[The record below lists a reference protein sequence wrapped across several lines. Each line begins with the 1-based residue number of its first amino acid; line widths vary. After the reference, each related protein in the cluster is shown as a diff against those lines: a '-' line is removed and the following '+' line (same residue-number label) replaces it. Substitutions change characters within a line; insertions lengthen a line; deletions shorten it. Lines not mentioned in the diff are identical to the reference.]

1 LFHATYG
8 DYYVSGFVH
17 GSSYWLQ
24 CEVDNSEVHSD
35 TSMSLTAG
43 VDGGKLGN
51 AQGGGSYSQTSN
63 SAKKSTNITRH
74 LTGHDLSKLST
85 GEIDLT
91 TGAKDMV
98 NF

>member
-1 LFHATYG
+1 
-8 DYYVSGFVH
+8 
-17 GSSYWLQ
+17 
-24 CEVDNSEVHSD
+24 VDNSDIHSD

-51 AQGGGSYSQTSN
+51 AQGGGAYNQKN
-63 SAKKSTNITRH
+63 NIAKKSTNVTRH
-74 LTGHDLSKLST
+74 LSGHDLSKLST
-85 GEIDLT
+85 GEIDLN

>member
-1 LFHATYG
+1 
-8 DYYVSGFVH
+8 
-17 GSSYWLQ
+17 
-24 CEVDNSEVHSD
+24 
-35 TSMSLTAG
+35 MSLTAG

>member
-35 TSMSLTAG
+35 SSISLTAG
-43 VDGGKLGN
+43 VDVVGKGN
-51 AQGGGSYSQTSN
+51 ASAGFSAGVVSN
-63 SAKKSTNITRH
+63 NSKKFSNVTRH
-74 LTGHDLSKLST
+74 LSGHDLSKLS
-85 GEIDLT
+85 GGPIDIT
-91 TGAKDMV
+91 TAA
-98 NF
+98 

>member
-24 CEVDNSEVHSD
+24 CEVDNSDVHSD
-35 TSMSLTAG
+35 TSISLTAG

-51 AQGGGSYSQTSN
+51 AQGGGAYNQKN
-63 SAKKSTNITRH
+63 NIAKKSTNVTRH
-74 LTGHDLSKLST
+74 LSGHDLSKLST
-85 GEIDLT
+85 GEIDLS